1 MELITKTEDLQKACE
16 TLKGQPFI
24 AVDTEFLRETT
35 YWPKLCLI
43 QVAGGETE
51 IIIDPLSDMI
61 DLSALLELMA
71 DEKILKVFHA
81 PRQDLEIFFRLMSG
95 KLPSPV
101 FDTQTAA
108 MALGLGEQISY
119 DGLVGAI
126 LGKNVDKSHRFTDWA
141 RRPLSV
147 NQLDYAIADV
157 THLRDLF
164 PILVEKLEA
173 RGRSNWVD
181 AEMAALINPA
191 SFDTTPTNA
200 WKRMR
205 PKKYTPEYLAAF
217 FAATTWREWFA
228 QERDIPRSR
237 ALKDDAIYEIAEQKP
252 RDADAMDRMRAVP
265 KGFGKS
271 KGGIALLEALNEAL
285 ENPSEFA
292 PQTTRP
298 KPNPPGQG
306 ATIELL
312 KVLLRA
318 ISEELEVSPRL
329 IASSADLEEIA
340 NSESED
346 NPIYHGWRREI
357 FGESAIRLKK
367 GEVGIAVKNRKVSV
381 FDIA

>member
-1 MELITKTEDLQKACE
+1 MELITKTDDLVKACE
-16 TLKGQPFI
+16 KLKSQPFI

-35 YWPKLCLI
+35 YWPKLCLV
-43 QVAGGETE
+43 QVAGGDIE
-51 IIIDPLSDMI
+51 IIIDPLAE
-61 DLSALLELMA
+61 DLNLSPLLDLMM
-71 DEKILKVFHA
+71 DTDILKVFHA
-81 PRQDLEIFFRLMSG
+81 PRQDLEIFYRLMNQ

-101 FDTQTAA
+101 FDTQIAA

-119 DGLVGAI
+119 DGLVQSL

-141 RRPLSV
+141 RRPLSE
-147 NQLDYAIADV
+147 NQLNYAIADV
-157 THLRDLF
+157 THLRDLY
-164 PILVEKLEA
+164 PIILERLES
-173 RGRSNWVD
+173 RGRVNWVD
-181 AEMAALINPA
+181 AEMAALTNPE

-217 FAATTWREWFA
+217 FAATSWREWFA

-292 PQTTRP
+292 PNTTRP

-318 ISEELEVSPRL
+318 VSEELEVSPRL
-329 IASSADLEEIA
+329 IASSADLEDIA
-340 NSESED
+340 NSDAQD
-346 NPIYHGWRREI
+346 NPIFHGWRREV
-357 FGESAIRLKK
+357 FGESAIRLKNGK
-367 GEVGIAVKNRKVSV
+367 VGIAVKNRKVSV
-381 FDIA
+381 FDID

>member
-1 MELITKTEDLQKACE
+1 MELITKTDDLIKSCAK
-16 TLKGQPFI
+16 LKSQTYI

-35 YWPKLCLI
+35 YWPKLCLVQI
-43 QVAGGETE
+43 AGGDTE
-51 IIIDPLSDMI
+51 IIVDPLTDGL
-61 DLSALLELMA
+61 DLAPLLELMS
-71 DEKILKVFHA
+71 DTNILKVFHA
-81 PRQDLEIFFRLMSG
+81 PRQDLEIFYRLMNQT
-95 KLPSPV
+95 LPAPV

-119 DGLVGAI
+119 DGLVNAL
-126 LGKNVDKSHRFTDWA
+126 LGKNVDKSHRFTDWS
-141 RRPLSV
+141 RRPLSD
-147 NQLDYAIADV
+147 NQLNYAIADV
-157 THLRDLF
+157 THLRDLY
-164 PILVEKLEA
+164 PILMQKLEE
-173 RGRSNWVD
+173 RGRTNWVD
-181 AEMAALINPA
+181 AEMAALIDAN

-237 ALKDDAIYEIAEQKP
+237 ALKDDAIFEIAEQKP
-252 RDADAMDRMRAVP
+252 RDADAMERMRAVP

-271 KGGIALLEALNEAL
+271 KGGIALLEALNEAM
-285 ENPSEFA
+285 ENPQEFA
-292 PQTTRP
+292 PKTTRP

-329 IASSADLEEIA
+329 IASSSDIEEIA
-340 NSESED
+340 NSDSEE
-346 NPIYHGWRREI
+346 NPIFHGWRRKV
-357 FGESAIRLKK
+357 FGEIAIRLKK
-367 GEVGIAVKNRKVSV
+367 GEVGIAVKNRKVTI
-381 FDIA
+381 FDLN